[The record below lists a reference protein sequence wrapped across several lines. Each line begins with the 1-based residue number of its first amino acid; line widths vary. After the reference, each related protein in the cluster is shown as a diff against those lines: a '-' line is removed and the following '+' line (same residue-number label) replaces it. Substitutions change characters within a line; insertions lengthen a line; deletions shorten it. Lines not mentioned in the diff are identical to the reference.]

1 MRIRYAALLAPVAL
15 TIACSDEGPIQNTGP
30 KLTIS
35 PATVSVETGADAIT
49 LQAVPQNGDLTGSVT
64 WSVLSGSAGTLG
76 QSSGTTNTF
85 TPSDLGTAG
94 GAVVIKATA
103 TVGGGVQPATS
114 AVTVVPST
122 RGRIAL
128 GIDPGQTQA
137 VGGACVDI
145 SELDGGSKVTFTASA
160 PTVLR
165 SRIIDAGSYVVT
177 ADAGIVVP
185 GNLVDGTWDGTVTFD
200 GGTPARSVQVPVT
213 PNLQTNVL
221 VTFALRGGLGRMWVP
236 AGGGILGYTETE
248 LLVDHASQTGLTA
261 AGARA
266 VAFDADG
273 NLWATFSDGVRM
285 YPPGALSDPNAQP
298 TKTVTLAN
306 ATGIAIRGAT
316 VAVGIC
322 SGSNGG
328 VSTFTRTDAT
338 PTAMATP
345 ISVGLRLGS
354 QLRRGEQREALGG
367 VEVREQGLPLRQSH
381 RFHRPRRRVPHR
393 RVRHRGGRKR
403 QRLGEQLQRQLG
415 AADQRRGRRRLA
427 DRAHRLPVPG
437 WAGPRQAGHPLGPLG
452 WRRKRHERQPG
463 LAQWQHPQPPAQL
476 ADAGAVRR
484 DRLRSSR
491 GHPARAPVA
500 RERRATACLGHP
512 CPRADRGLA
521 VQGGKA
527 HLVCTMPGRAKL
539 PSTLKRSPP
548 KAQRTYEETL
558 EHAEQ
563 QYGDDARAHRTAF
576 AVLKRGFEK
585 VRDRWLPKK
594 KRGPSDPRSAQELHR
609 GQAPGQGGDLRGRRR
624 VREQQAGADG
634 ARPIARNLRP
644 LEDEQGPARQSDR
657 EEAMIR
663 GLRLWKRPLA
673 LALSLLAVWALS
685 TGLVKAAE
693 RRPSGL
699 PRHPR
704 RRDVQLPGGLA
715 LAPRSPRG
723 GGGAHPG
730 PHLRGCVGG
739 RRGDRRPRG
748 RRAGQAAL
756 RRTARRD
763 PAGGGLAA
771 ARAARQDGPRSSPT
785 ARTSPGR

>member
-35 PATVSVETGADAIT
+35 PATVSVETGADAIP
-49 LQAVPQNGDLTGSVT
+49 LQAIPQNGDLTGSVT
-64 WSVLSGSAGTLG
+64 WSVLSGSGGTLG

-137 VGGACVDI
+137 VGGAGVDI

-165 SRIIDAGSYVVT
+165 SRIIDAGTYLVT

-213 PNLQTNVL
+213 PNFQTNVL
-221 VTFALRGGLGRMWVP
+221 VTFAQRGGLGRMWVP

-316 VAVGIC
+316 VAVGSC

-338 PTAMATP
+338 PSATATP
-345 ISVGLRLGS
+345 ISVGC
-354 QLRRGEQREALGG
+354 
-367 VEVREQGLPLRQSH
+367 VWGLSY
-381 RFHRPRRRVPHR
+381 
-393 RVRHRGGRKR
+393 
-403 QRLGEQLQRQLG
+403 
-415 AADQRRGRRRLA
+415 
-427 DRAHRLPVPG
+427 
-437 WAGPRQAGHPLGPLG
+437 
-452 WRRKRHERQPG
+452 
-463 LAQWQHPQPPAQL
+463 
-476 ADAGAVRR
+476 DAGNNGKLWVVSKSGSKVYRFASPTGSIDLAGVTLTDAYGIAV
-484 DRLRSSR
+484 DGSGNAWVSSCS
-491 GHPARAPVA
+491 GNS
-500 RERRATACLGHP
+500 
-512 CPRADRGLA
+512 
-521 VQGGKA
+521 VQ
-527 HLVCTMPGRAKL
+527 
-539 PSTLKRSPP
+539 
-548 KAQRTYEETL
+548 QI
-558 EHAEQ
+558 
-563 QYGDDARAHRTAF
+563 
-576 AVLKRGFEK
+576 
-585 VRDRWLPKK
+585 
-594 KRGPSDPRSAQELHR
+594 SA
-609 GQAPGQGGDLRGRRR
+609 
-624 VREQQAGADG
+624 AGVVG
-634 ARPIARNLRP
+634 SPIALTDFP
-644 LEDEQGPARQSDR
+644 C
-657 EEAMIR
+657 
-663 GLRLWKRPLA
+663 
-673 LALSLLAVWALS
+673 
-685 TGLVKAAE
+685 
-693 RRPSGL
+693 
-699 PRHPR
+699 
-704 RRDVQLPGGLA
+704 PGGLA
-715 LAPRSPRG
+715 LDKQGTLWILSA
-723 GGGAHPG
+723 GAGNGTSGSLVSLNGSTPG
-730 PHLRGCVGG
+730 PQLNSLTQVLFGG
-739 RRGDRRPRG
+739 I
-748 RRAGQAAL
+748 AF
-756 RRTARRD
+756 D
-763 PAGGGLAA
+763 PAAA
-771 ARAARQDGPRSSPT
+771 TLPVHQ
-785 ARTSPGR
+785 